1 MPLSISYSTLGFT
14 LNQYH
19 QKALGTASYPSIGS
33 NIIYPALGL
42 AGEAGE
48 VADKIKKLWRNKG
61 LFNPKDYPEEDRLAL
76 KKELGDV
83 LWYVAACAN
92 ELGYSLE
99 EVAVG
104 NNEKLADRA
113 ARGTIKSEGDD
124 R

>member
-1 MPLSISYSTLGFT
+1 MSYPTYDFT
-14 LNQYH
+14 LNAYQ
-19 QKALGTASYPSIGS
+19 QKARSTASYPGQGN
-33 NIIYPALGL
+33 NIQYPALGL

-61 LFNPKDYPEEDRLAL
+61 QATPVEYSIDDRRAVA
-76 KKELGDV
+76 KELGDA
-83 LWYVAACAN
+83 LWYIAACAS
-92 ELGYSLE
+92 ELGYTLE
-99 EVAVG
+99 QIATL